1 MRTAPTV
8 RTTTPVSL
16 VHETLEVHA
25 QTLFPIHSC
34 PWHVFAQALFC
45 RGLPITIKA
54 RSKPDDWLRL
64 MLVVPTSAGV
74 VLPLHVRTG
83 EPEHLEKRWQ
93 EAVAPVLTEPFNAK
107 GVAGDLALRMDCLES
122 EVNVAI
128 AARLEKLEKEVFSV
142 SSRLQMNLL
151 DLEVKGPSSTSRS
164 GMIGVTKA
172 DPKRAI
178 ERLDS
183 KLDGAVH
190 QLMEQVQQLR
200 SMTTERFRETEQKI
214 ADCQAALT
222 SVCAP
227 HGRDIGLVQSD
238 LEESLPKT
246 ARSPCIPS
254 FQGRLERLGAFTNS
268 SPKARPLCRRRGWAS
283 GAFRT
288 APASPSVQPHQ
299 TESVDFFAP
308 PAAAALP
315 DANIQEL
322 VHRVSEMQR
331 EAVPSFADEW
341 DVSDRTER
349 DLNVES
355 SPIDTD
361 DMDVW

>member
-1 MRTAPTV
+1 MADDRLQPCDSFLSSDSTPRTSGAAEATSLPAPGEE
-8 RTTTPVSL
+8 PA
-16 VHETLEVHA
+16 HQH
-25 QTLFPIHSC
+25 Q
-34 PWHVFAQALFC
+34 
-45 RGLPITIKA
+45 
-54 RSKPDDWLRL
+54 
-64 MLVVPTSAGV
+64 GV

-246 ARSPCIPS
+246 ARSPCSPS

-331 EAVPSFADEW
+331 VKLQCHGFHGACFDFRQEPALDQLLALWGMFGQCVSQSVLAPSRGIRW
-341 DVSDRTER
+341 HQQLVG
-349 DLNVES
+349 S
-355 SPIDTD
+355 SQLQL
-361 DMDVW
+361 